1 MTISQSPRDFFR
13 LFSVIESQKIRKLKE
28 FSKKKI
34 ILKKKE
40 QQVEEPAGDGLIRL
54 NKYISNSGVCSRRE
68 ADKIISDGLITINGE
83 VVTELGYKVSLDDDV
98 RFDGRRLNPERKV
111 YLLLNKPRGF
121 VTTLDDPH
129 AERTVMQLV
138 QNACTERIYPVG
150 RLDMQTTGVLLFTN
164 DGELAKKLTHP
175 SYEKKKVYHVQLDQ
189 DFLPE
194 DLEKIRIGIELED
207 GFIAADD
214 IQMIDPEHANQVGI
228 EIHSGK
234 NRIVRRIFNH
244 LGYNVEKLDRVMF
257 AGLTKKDL
265 PRGRHRFLTPQE
277 INFLKM
283 S

>member
-1 MTISQSPRDFFR
+1 MNNLPY
-13 LFSVIESQKIRKLKE
+13 
-28 FSKKKI
+28 KKI

-40 QQVEEPAGDGLIRL
+40 QTPDEPVSDGLIRL
-54 NKYISNSGVCSRRE
+54 NKYISNSGVCSRRG
-68 ADKIISDGLITINGE
+68 ADKLISEGLVTVNGQ
-83 VVTELGYKVSLDDDV
+83 VVTELGHKVSPDDEV
-98 RFDGRRLNPERKV
+98 TFDGKRLNPERKV

-121 VTTLDDPH
+121 VTTVDDPH

-138 QNACTERIYPVG
+138 QNACSERIYPVG
-150 RLDMQTTGVLLFTN
+150 RLDTQTTGVLLFTN

-175 SYEKKKVYHVQLDQ
+175 SFEKKKIYHVHLDK

-194 DLEKIRIGIELED
+194 DQEKLRKGIELED
-207 GFIAADD
+207 GMIAADD
-214 IQMIDPEHANQVGI
+214 LGMIDPEDAKQVGI

-244 LGYNVEKLDRVMF
+244 LGYQVVKLDRVLF

-265 PRGRHRFLTPQE
+265 PRGRYRFLTPQE

>member
-1 MTISQSPRDFFR
+1 MKESP
-13 LFSVIESQKIRKLKE
+13 
-28 FSKKKI
+28 KKKI
-34 ILKKKE
+34 VILKKKDLE
-40 QQVEEPAGDGLIRL
+40 KPVEETTGDGLIRL

-68 ADKIISDGLITINGE
+68 ADKIIADGLVSVNGS
-83 VVTELGYKVSLDDDV
+83 VVTELGFKVSIDDEV
-98 RFDGRRLNPERKV
+98 RYEGKLLNPERKV

-129 AERTVMQLV
+129 AERTVMQLIE
-138 QNACTERIYPVG
+138 NACKERIYPVG

-175 SYEKKKVYHVQLDQ
+175 SYEKEKVYHVQLDN
-189 DFLPE
+189 DLTPE
-194 DLEKIRIGIELED
+194 DLKKIKQGFELED

-214 IQMIDPEHANQVGI
+214 IQLIDPTDARHVGI

-244 LGYNVEKLDRVMF
+244 LGYNVVRLDRVMF

-265 PRGRHRFLTPQE
+265 PRGRYRFLTPQE

>member
-1 MTISQSPRDFFR
+1 M
-13 LFSVIESQKIRKLKE
+13 KE
-28 FSKKKI
+28 LPKKKHI
-34 ILKKKE
+34 VLKDKTK
-40 QQVEEPAGDGLIRL
+40 PAMSEASGDGLIRL
-54 NKYISNSGVCSRRE
+54 NKYISNAGVCSRRD
-68 ADKIISDGLITINGE
+68 ADKLIGDGLVSVNGE
-83 VVTELGYKVSLDDDV
+83 VVTELGRKVTIDDDIQ
-98 RFDGRRLNPERKV
+98 FDGKRLNPERKV

-129 AERTVMQLV
+129 AERTVMQLIK
-138 QNACTERIYPVG
+138 NACTERIYPVG

-175 SYEKKKVYHVQLDQ
+175 SFEKEKVYHVQLDK

-194 DLEKIRIGIELED
+194 DMEKIRKGVELED

-214 IQMIDPEHANQVGI
+214 IQLIEPKDARQVGI

-244 LGYNVEKLDRVMF
+244 LGYQVEKLDRVLF

-265 PRGRHRFLTPQE
+265 PRARYRFLTHQE

>member
-1 MTISQSPRDFFR
+1 M
-13 LFSVIESQKIRKLKE
+13 KE
-28 FSKKKI
+28 FSRKKI
-34 ILKKKE
+34 ILRKKE
-40 QQVEEPAGDGLIRL
+40 QPASEPAGDGLIRL
-54 NKYISNSGVCSRRE
+54 NKFISNSGVCSRRE
-68 ADKIISDGLITINGE
+68 ADKIISDGLVTINGE
-83 VVTELGYKVSLDDDV
+83 VVTELGRRVSLDDDV
-98 RFDGRRLNPERKV
+98 RFEGKRLNPERKV

-138 QNACTERIYPVG
+138 QNACSERIYPVG

-175 SYEKKKVYHVQLDQ
+175 SFEKKKVYHVQLDK

-194 DLEKIRIGIELED
+194 DLVALQKGIELED

-214 IQMIDPEHANQVGI
+214 IGMIDPQDGRQVGI

-244 LGYNVEKLDRVMF
+244 LGYNVEKLDRVLF

-265 PRGRHRFLTPQE
+265 PRGRYRFLTQQE

>member
-1 MTISQSPRDFFR
+1 MKESP
-13 LFSVIESQKIRKLKE
+13 
-28 FSKKKI
+28 KKKI
-34 ILKKKE
+34 IVLKKKDLDKP
-40 QQVEEPAGDGLIRL
+40 VEETPGDGLIRL
-54 NKYISNSGVCSRRE
+54 NKYISNSGVCSRRD
-68 ADKIISDGLITINGE
+68 ADKIIADGLVTVNGS
-83 VVTELGYKVSLDDDV
+83 VVTELGFKVSIDDEV
-98 RFDGRRLNPERKV
+98 CYEGKRLNPERKV

-129 AERTVMQLV
+129 AERTVMQLIE
-138 QNACTERIYPVG
+138 NACKERIYPVG

-175 SYEKKKVYHVQLDQ
+175 SYEKEKVYHVQLDNDLTQ
-189 DFLPE
+189 D
-194 DLEKIRIGIELED
+194 DLKKIKQGFELED

-214 IQMIDPEHANQVGI
+214 IQLIDPTDARHVGI

-244 LGYNVEKLDRVMF
+244 LGYNVVRLDRVMF

-265 PRGRHRFLTPQE
+265 PRGRYRFLTPQE

>member
-1 MTISQSPRDFFR
+1 MKESP
-13 LFSVIESQKIRKLKE
+13 
-28 FSKKKI
+28 KKKI
-34 ILKKKE
+34 VILKKKDLE
-40 QQVEEPAGDGLIRL
+40 KPVEETTGDGLIRL

-68 ADKIISDGLITINGE
+68 ADKIIADGLVSVNGS
-83 VVTELGYKVSLDDDV
+83 VVTELGFKVSIDDEV
-98 RFDGRRLNPERKV
+98 RYEGKLLNPERKV

-129 AERTVMQLV
+129 AERTVMQLIE
-138 QNACTERIYPVG
+138 NACKERIYPVG

-175 SYEKKKVYHVQLDQ
+175 SYEKEKVYHVQLDNDLTQ
-189 DFLPE
+189 E
-194 DLEKIRIGIELED
+194 DLKKIKQGFELED

-214 IQMIDPEHANQVGI
+214 IQLIDPTDARHVGI

-244 LGYNVEKLDRVMF
+244 LGYNVVRLDRVMF

-265 PRGRHRFLTPQE
+265 PRGRYRFLTPQE

>member
-1 MTISQSPRDFFR
+1 M
-13 LFSVIESQKIRKLKE
+13 KE

-34 ILKKKE
+34 VVLKKKDLE
-40 QQVEEPAGDGLIRL
+40 KPVVETPTDGLIRL
-54 NKYISNSGVCSRRE
+54 NKYIANSGVCSRRE
-68 ADKIISDGLITINGE
+68 ADKIISDGLVTVNGQ
-83 VVTELGYKVSLDDDV
+83 VVTELGFKVSMDDEV
-98 RFDGRRLNPERKV
+98 CYEGKQLNPERKV

-129 AERTVMQLV
+129 AERTVMQLIE
-138 QNACTERIYPVG
+138 NACKERIYPVG

-164 DGELAKKLTHP
+164 DGELTKKLTHP
-175 SYEKKKVYHVQLDQ
+175 SYEKEKVYHVQLDNDLAQ
-189 DFLPE
+189 E
-194 DLEKIRIGIELED
+194 DLKKIKQGFDLED

-214 IQMIDPEHANQVGI
+214 IQLIDPTDARHVGI

-244 LGYNVEKLDRVMF
+244 LGYNVVRLDRVMF

-265 PRGRHRFLTPQE
+265 PRGRYRFLTPQE

>member
-1 MTISQSPRDFFR
+1 M
-13 LFSVIESQKIRKLKE
+13 KE
-28 FSKKKI
+28 LPKKKI

-40 QQVEEPAGDGLIRL
+40 QPLTEPDGDGLIRL

-68 ADKIISDGLITINGE
+68 ADKIIGDGLITINGE
-83 VVTELGYKVSLDDDV
+83 VVTELGRKVSLDDDV
-98 RFDGRRLNPERKV
+98 RLDGERLNPEKKV

-175 SYEKKKVYHVQLDQ
+175 SYEKKKVYHVQLDL

-194 DLEKIRIGIELED
+194 DLEKISKGIELED

-214 IQMIDPEHANQVGI
+214 IQMIDATDPRQVGI

-265 PRGRHRFLTPQE
+265 PRGRYRFLSPQE

>member
-1 MTISQSPRDFFR
+1 
-13 LFSVIESQKIRKLKE
+13 LKE
-28 FSKKKI
+28 FPKKKI

-40 QQVEEPAGDGLIRL
+40 PQAEEPTGDGLIRL
-54 NKYISNSGVCSRRE
+54 NKYISNSGVSSRRE

-83 VVTELGYKVSLDDDV
+83 VVTELGRKVSLDDDV
-98 RFDGRRLNPERKV
+98 RFDGNRLNPEKKV

-129 AERTVMQLV
+129 AERTVMQLI

-175 SYEKKKVYHVQLDQ
+175 SYEKKKVYHVHLDK
-189 DFLPE
+189 DFLQE
-194 DLEKIRIGIELED
+194 DLEKISKGIELED

-214 IQMIDPEHANQVGI
+214 IQMFDPDHANQVGI

-265 PRGRHRFLTPQE
+265 PRGRYRFLTSQE

>member
-1 MTISQSPRDFFR
+1 
-13 LFSVIESQKIRKLKE
+13 LKE

-34 ILKKKE
+34 VLKKKE
-40 QQVEEPAGDGLIRL
+40 LKAEEPTGDGLIRL
-54 NKYISNSGVCSRRE
+54 NKYISNSGVCSRRD

-83 VVTELGYKVSLDDDV
+83 VVTELGRKVSLDDDV
-98 RFDGRRLNPERKV
+98 RFDGNRLNPEKKV

-175 SYEKKKVYHVQLDQ
+175 SYEKKKVYHVQLDM
-189 DFLPE
+189 DFRPE
-194 DLEKIRIGIELED
+194 DLEKIKSGIELED

-214 IQMIDPEHANQVGI
+214 IQMIDPEYANQVGI

-265 PRGRHRFLTPQE
+265 PRGRYRFLTPQE